1 MLQSECSM
9 KHVIGIDVGSQSVKG
24 CLLDPAGR
32 VIAVGRAA
40 CTMNHPASGWAEQEP
55 AQWRDGVAAVVRQ
68 VVEQAGLSP
77 GDVGTIGMA
86 SQVDGGVPVDAYC
99 RPLRD
104 AGIWLDRRAA
114 PP

>member
-1 MLQSECSM
+1 MSSRRPAPRWPMWMRPSEFLM

-40 CTMNHPASGWAEQEP
+40 CTMRHPASGWAEQEP

-68 VVEQAGLSP
+68 VVEQAGLGP
-77 GDVGTIGMA
+77 GDLGTIGMA
-86 SQVDGGVPVDAYC
+86 SQVD
-99 RPLRD
+99 
-104 AGIWLDRRAA
+104 
-114 PP
+114 